1 MNKATA
7 DTLALLLARDIA
19 KTSSSSTALPFT
31 YLNRDSAES
40 IADFVEMLSKRF
52 EALDDS
58 VSLPHILNAYKN
70 QSDK

>member
-1 MNKATA
+1 MILFFILN
-7 DTLALLLARDIA
+7 TL
-19 KTSSSSTALPFT
+19 KKPPFRAVT
-31 YLNRDSAES
+31 GVVQSVY
-40 IADFVEMLSKRF
+40 ADFVEMLSKRF